1 MENTCGAVQHG
12 TVLTLMESTGPSL
25 RGCLP
30 GPPRLARQSQ
40 LLVRELGKCPRP
52 VWAAANADKLD
63 VK

>member
-1 MENTCGAVQHG
+1 
-12 TVLTLMESTGPSL
+12 MESTGPSL